1 MLTHTSTFNETERPL
16 QVMDLGMS
24 AYQEVWDLQKALQA
38 RRISGDI
45 GDRLLLVEHE
55 PVYTLGKNAPRDNL
69 LKPEGNGVLV
79 VQTDRGG
86 DITFH
91 GPGQL
96 VGYPILDLHK
106 YRQSVSWYM
115 RSLEQMLIGAL
126 SDFGISAGC
135 KKGLTG
141 VWVRDKKIAALGV
154 RISRWVTMHGFAL
167 NVNPDLSFYEGIIPC
182 GIRDFGVTS
191 MANLLGQNP
200 KMSTVKKAVVNHFKV
215 YFFRKDA

>member
-1 MLTHTSTFNETERPL
+1 
-16 QVMDLGMS
+16 
-24 AYQEVWDLQKALQA
+24 
-38 RRISGDI
+38 
-45 GDRLLLVEHE
+45 
-55 PVYTLGKNAPRDNL
+55 
-69 LKPEGNGVLV
+69 
-79 VQTDRGG
+79 
-86 DITFH
+86 
-91 GPGQL
+91 
-96 VGYPILDLHK
+96 
-106 YRQSVSWYM
+106 
-115 RSLEQMLIGAL
+115 MLIGAL

-215 YFFRKDA
+215 CFSRKDA